1 MNDKDAF
8 TFTIVSTCGNE
19 EKRMGWAY
27 EIMHLE
33 RPVAVIDSDGIC
45 RIAEPGFLPYNLY
58 LEEEE
63 DISARINNLS
73 NFYYW
78 CATRVLTLD
87 RVYAKEVLNAIG
99 ATQAVTDKDRAQIA
113 LSYHC
118 VTLTDVFWTRKKGEA
133 ATFSELNLYAHSLS
147 DAFVDVSLLGKNL
160 TVENAEL
167 LKPADT
173 AGDVST
179 QGTVPKAWIRRDGQ
193 FYLLKDGGERDVN
206 AELLASRI
214 ARCFDVEQVFYEPAL
229 YQGTKVTMS
238 RLITSPDRS
247 IVPMEYVEIYAVNH
261 DTSRME
267 MVEKYDAYSYHMM
280 NIIDY
285 LIGNMDRHWG
295 NWGFWI
301 DNQTNLPVRLYPLM
315 DFNKSF
321 LAYDK
326 IEGGRC
332 LTSDQPISQL
342 EAARHGVREVGLNQ
356 ICEVQREW
364 FESDPLWEMFRARL
378 RELERSL

>member
-1 MNDKDAF
+1 
-8 TFTIVSTCGNE
+8 
-19 EKRMGWAY
+19 MGWAY

-45 RIAEPGFLPYNLY
+45 RIAEPDFLPYNLY

-63 DISARINNLS
+63 DISARINNLT
-73 NFYYW
+73 NYYYW

-87 RVYAKEVLNAIG
+87 RGYAKEVLNAIG
-99 ATQAVTDKDRAQIA
+99 ATQAVTDKERAQIA

-118 VTLTDVFWTRKKGEA
+118 VTLTDVFWTRKKGE
-133 ATFSELNLYAHSLS
+133 TVTYSELNLYAHSLS

-167 LKPADT
+167 LKPSDT

-179 QGTVPKAWIRRDGQ
+179 QGAVPKAWIRRDGQ

-214 ARCFDVEQVFYEPAL
+214 ARCFDVEQVLYEPAF
-229 YQGTKVTMS
+229 YQGTKVTKS
-238 RLITSPDRS
+238 CLITSLGRS

-261 DTSRME
+261 DTNRME
-267 MVEKYDAYSYHMM
+267 LVEKYDAYGYHMM

-285 LIGNMDRHWG
+285 LIGNTDRHWG

-301 DNQTNLPVRLYPLM
+301 DTQTNLPVRLYPLM

-326 IEGGRC
+326 IEGSRC
-332 LTSDQPISQL
+332 LTSDKPVSQL
-342 EAARHGVREVGLNQ
+342 DAARQGVREVGLNQ
-356 ICEVQREW
+356 TCEIQREW
-364 FESDPLWEMFRARL
+364 FESDLLWEMFRARL
-378 RELERSL
+378 RELERSQEL